1 MCFAIDN
8 GLNMSRISLKKKKLI
23 LSLCILSSWAGL
35 NGQNGG
41 DIVRYAEVLQE
52 HYRFRVALPSDIM
65 TYDTAATSNTFS
77 FGTASAG
84 EAPGPLFEGG
94 PVLHL
99 ADGCH
104 IVLMDVIR
112 REKPQKELPSAY
124 RLNHVPV
131 IDGWML
137 DNCALP
143 WENRYLTR
151 NMPRGVIPDPPV
163 WNHPKDKEQYDLS
176 EQLYENMLREVSAR
190 RDSNEYV
197 IRNTALNSKMNCSR
211 IYIARLPHFEQV
223 CCQDE
228 VRNRLLKNDTNS
240 CYGVELYNGIG
251 SVPVNM
257 LVFLDDRQGRDIADY
272 LELFGQFAKF
282 E

>member
-1 MCFAIDN
+1 MVNIQ
-8 GLNMSRISLKKKKLI
+8 LKMKKLI
-23 LSLCILSSWAGL
+23 LSLCVLSFWIGL

-41 DIVRYAEVLQE
+41 DIVRYAEFLQD
-52 HYRFRVALPSDIM
+52 YYGLRVILPSDIL
-65 TYDTAATSNTFS
+65 TYDIVAASNTFS
-77 FGTASAG
+77 FGTVSA
-84 EAPGPLFEGG
+84 EKAPGPLFEGG

-99 ADGCH
+99 DGCH
-104 IVLMDVIR
+104 IVLMDVTK

-137 DNCALP
+137 DNCGLP
-143 WENRYLTR
+143 WENSYLTK

-163 WNHPKDKEQYDLS
+163 WKHPRDKEQYDLS

-197 IRNTALNSKMNCSR
+197 IHNTALNEKMNCSK
-211 IYIARLPHFEQV
+211 IYIARLPNFETV

-228 VRNRLLKNDTNS
+228 VRNRQFKNDTNS

-257 LVFLDDRQGRDIADY
+257 LVFVDDRQGKTIEHY
-272 LELFGQFAKF
+272 LETMGQYVGF